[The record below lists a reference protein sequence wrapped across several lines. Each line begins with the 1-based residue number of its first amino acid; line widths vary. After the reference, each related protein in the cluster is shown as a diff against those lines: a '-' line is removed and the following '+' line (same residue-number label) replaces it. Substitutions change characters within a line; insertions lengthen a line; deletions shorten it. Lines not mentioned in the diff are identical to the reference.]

1 MREPSS
7 SLFVINVES
16 TFKNIKILLKVKS
29 ILSQARDKPMTLLYN
44 KEKVSRKGVKE
55 LLFGLQLAKY

>member
-1 MREPSS
+1 MRESSS
-7 SLFVINVES
+7 SLFVINIES

>member
-16 TFKNIKILLKVKS
+16 TFKNIKNIKILLKVKS
-29 ILSQARDKPMTLLYN
+29 ILWQARDKPMTLLYN
-44 KEKVSRKGVKE
+44 KEKASRKGVKE
-55 LLFGLQLAKY
+55 LLFGL

>member
-1 MREPSS
+1 MRESSS
-7 SLFVINVES
+7 SLFVINIES

-29 ILSQARDKPMTLLYN
+29 ILWQARDKPMTLLYN

-55 LLFGLQLAKY
+55 LLFELSLAKC

>member
-1 MREPSS
+1 MRESSS

-16 TFKNIKILLKVKS
+16 TFKNIKILKILLKVKS
-29 ILSQARDKPMTLLYN
+29 ILWQAQDKSMTLLYN

-55 LLFGLQLAKY
+55 LLFGL

>member
-1 MREPSS
+1 MRELSS

-29 ILSQARDKPMTLLYN
+29 ILWQALDKPMTLLYN
-44 KEKVSRKGVKE
+44 KEKVSRKGVEE
-55 LLFGLQLAKY
+55 LLFGLQLAKF

>member
-1 MREPSS
+1 MRESSS

-29 ILSQARDKPMTLLYN
+29 ILWQAQDKSMTLLYN
-44 KEKVSRKGVKE
+44 KEKVSREGVKE
-55 LLFGLQLAKY
+55 LLFGLQLAKC

>member
-1 MREPSS
+1 MRESSS

-29 ILSQARDKPMTLLYN
+29 ILWQAQDKSMTLLYN
-44 KEKVSRKGVKE
+44 KEKVSREGVKE
-55 LLFGLQLAKY
+55 LLFGL

>member
-16 TFKNIKILLKVKS
+16 TFKKSQKSKIFLKIES
-29 ILSQARDKPMTLLYN
+29 IIDQHREKCIILLYN
-44 KEKVSRKGVKE
+44 KEKSR
-55 LLFGLQLAKY
+55 F

>member
-1 MREPSS
+1 MRESSS
-7 SLFVINVES
+7 SLFVINIES

-29 ILSQARDKPMTLLYN
+29 ILWQARDKPMTLLYN

-55 LLFGLQLAKY
+55 LLFGLQLAKC